1 MFYDP
6 PYVLLIAGLLAGIT
20 CGRAFEMTLRQA
32 VQEWSKTRS
41 TRTLEQLKGT
51 ALKVPFMGICA
62 GVCVFLASG
71 LSIYGIPSGFS
82 YACSVPMTVGIA
94 ALVWSQLQKVLIL
107 LQEGGSRALD
117 LDALE

>member
-51 ALKVPFMGICA
+51 ALTVPFMGICA
-62 GVCVFLASG
+62 GICVFLASG

-82 YACSVPMTVGIA
+82 YAFSVPMTIGIA
-94 ALVWSQLQKVLIL
+94 ALVWFQLQKVLIL

>member
-20 CGRAFEMTLRQA
+20 SGRAFEMTLRQA
-32 VQEWSKTRS
+32 VQEWSKTKS
-41 TRTLEQLKGT
+41 TRTLQQLKGSSLT
-51 ALKVPFMGICA
+51 VPFVGICA

-71 LSIYGIPSGFS
+71 LSIYGIPHQFS
-82 YACSVPMTVGIA
+82 YAFSVPLTIGMA
-94 ALVWSQLQKVLIL
+94 MLVWTQLQKL
-107 LQEGGSRALD
+107 LVMLEEGGSRALD